1 MNKTTIVAR
10 RSKLTLMP
18 SKVIMTD
25 IQRTQHTE
33 REYVRDNHYQAVAHT
48 RSADNYSQY
57 VCMIVNIHFQAL
69 DSILPAYQLRAIP
82 R

>member
-1 MNKTTIVAR
+1 M
-10 RSKLTLMP
+10 
-18 SKVIMTD
+18 
-25 IQRTQHTE
+25 
-33 REYVRDNHYQAVAHT
+33 EYVRDNHYQAVAHT

-57 VCMIVNIHFQAL
+57 VHMIVNIHFQAL